1 MVGATRMGGRSK
13 SLAWSLPVSTLQKS
27 PSSPNV
33 VPGPLPQS
41 DCVILT
47 RFPPRPR
54 SVFPWGPVANTHE
67 VIRIMLSQAALTPQ
81 EDGAP
86 KLREEGCWD
95 RKAVDVFGS
104 GRDWWATNEC
114 VMEG

>member
-1 MVGATRMGGRSK
+1 MVGAKRMGGRSK

-33 VPGPLPQS
+33 VPGPLPQP

-47 RFPPRPR
+47 RFPPRPC
-54 SVFPWGPVANTHE
+54 SVFPWGPVTSTHE
-67 VIRIMLSQAALTPQ
+67 ADQDYAEPSSSDPP
-81 EDGAP
+81 GGWSP
-86 KLREEGCWD
+86 KFREEGCWD
-95 RKAVDVFGS
+95 RKAADGFGS

-114 VMEG
+114 VMEE